1 MIQSFKNTGCE
12 DIFNGL
18 RTKEARKTCPE
29 RIWSI
34 VVRKLDQ
41 LDSVIKLDDLRRPP
55 GNRLEMLSGTRK
67 GQYSIRIND
76 QYRIC
81 FFWTDSGPNEVEIL
95 DYH

>member
-18 RTKEARKTCPE
+18 KTKEARKICPE
-29 RIWSI
+29 HLWSI
-34 VVRKLDQ
+34 VARKLDQ
-41 LDSVIKLDDLRRPP
+41 LDSVSKLDDLRRPP

-81 FFWTDSGPNEVEIL
+81 FFWTDSGPDEVEIL

>member
-18 RTKEARKTCPE
+18 RTKEARKICPVSL
-29 RIWSI
+29 WSI
-34 VVRKLDQ
+34 TARKLDQ
-41 LDSVIKLDDLRRPP
+41 LDSAAKLDDLRRPP
-55 GNRLEMLSGTRK
+55 GNCLEMLSGVRK

-81 FFWTDSGPNEVEIL
+81 FFWTDSGPDEVEIL